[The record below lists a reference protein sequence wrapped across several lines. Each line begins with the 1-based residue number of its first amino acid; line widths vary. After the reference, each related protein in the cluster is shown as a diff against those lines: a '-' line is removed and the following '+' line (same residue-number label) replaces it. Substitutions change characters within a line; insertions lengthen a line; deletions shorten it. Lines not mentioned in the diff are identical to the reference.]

1 MGMQMKFKAFL
12 ALIFFSLIIASSASA
27 NENQHFTMKAMPS
40 ARKVSKGDIFKVK
53 FIVNM
58 EKTWYT
64 YSLKYQ
70 VGPQGIG
77 PTQTEVTVEPAD
89 MVETAGDIIA
99 PEPKV
104 KHDKAFEMDIQYY
117 KGKIEFVIPLKA
129 KKDLDFSEDKIN
141 VVFYAQQC
149 DPQRCLPPDEYKV
162 RVSADPYAAA
172 EKIEEET
179 QEKDVAETTDETES
193 PEITEEPTKTDTAAA
208 KVTTTDDKPEDRA
221 KSTAV
226 RTESQSE
233 IDEKKGEGVFSFL
246 WFAMSAGALALL
258 TPCVFPMVPITVSF
272 FTKRAEKNKG
282 RGLRDSLVYA
292 LGIITTFTALG
303 FVLALVFGATGIQDF
318 ATNPWINLLIAAIFV
333 IFALNLFGAFEIQ
346 VPTSIMNK
354 LNAKSQSGSGLT
366 SVLLMGLTFSL
377 TSFTCTVPFVGSALL
392 SAAGGEWF
400 YPIIGMLGFSAVFA
414 APFFLL
420 ALFPS
425 GMSALPKAGG
435 WMNNV
440 KVVMGFLEIA
450 AAIKF
455 ISNADLVWSWGIM
468 PREMFLAIWIGAGFM
483 ITLYVL
489 GTFRL
494 SNDTPVERVGSL
506 RVIFAIFFAS
516 ISFYLLSG
524 LFGERLGELDAF
536 LPPPDYE
543 QIMGGGEAASA
554 VIMGATPTKEND
566 AHEAWFSNYEEAL
579 AEARKQNRAL
589 FIDFTGFTCTN
600 CRWME
605 QNMFH
610 KPNIENLL
618 DEMIKVKLFTDRR
631 GEPYES
637 NKQFQKDRFNSIELP
652 LYVIMT
658 PEEEV
663 LGTKTFTR
671 DIGEF
676 KEFMNKGLLE

>member
-1 MGMQMKFKAFL
+1 MGMQMQFKAFL